1 MKKLILLALCFF
13 SPIFADTPLDGI
25 SQFGWDLFPLAA
37 KNDKNTVFSP
47 YSIYS
52 GMSMTAAGAQGA
64 TLAEMKKTFY
74 LPSNLT
80 NIADALSLTNQ
91 SLQNHLKVANSLWIA
106 PQFTVRAAFRKTIEN
121 DFHASVQSI
130 DFSNSQT
137 AVATI
142 NKWVAQN
149 TDQKI
154 TNLLSPADLKATTRL
169 VLTNALYFSGKFL
182 KPFDPKLT
190 TSQNFWVDAQTTV
203 ETPTMDQTAL
213 FSYGEDSTFQT
224 VALPLEGTQVALV
237 IFLPKQKTFSGLSS
251 LLTPDQ
257 FQATLASLNLQK
269 VHMKLPKFTLNQRFD
284 LNAILTQLGLQTAFT
299 PKADFSGIDGKKDL
313 YLSKVVHEALFAVDE
328 NGVVA
333 AAATAASMN
342 IIATQGAPQEFIAD
356 HPFIF
361 ALIDL
366 QTKTPF
372 FLGELTTP
380 P

>member
-1 MKKLILLALCFF
+1 MKKFILLALCFF
-13 SPIFADTPLDGI
+13 SPIFADTSLDGV
-25 SQFGWDLFPLAA
+25 SQFGWDLFSLAA
-37 KNDKNTVFSP
+37 KNDKNTIFSP

-80 NIADALSLTNQ
+80 YVADALSSTNQ

-106 PQFTVRAAFRKTIEN
+106 PQFTVLAAFRKTIED
-121 DFHASVQSI
+121 DFDASVQSI
-130 DFSNSQT
+130 DFSKTQT
-137 AVATI
+137 AVTTI

-154 TNLLSPADLKATTRL
+154 TNLLSPADLQAATRL

-190 TSQNFWVDAQTTV
+190 TSQNFWVDAQTSV
-203 ETPTMDQTAL
+203 ETPTMEQTAL
-213 FSYGEDSTFQT
+213 FSYGEDSTFQM
-224 VALPLEGTQVALV
+224 VALPLEGTQVALA

-251 LLTPDQ
+251 LLTSEQ
-257 FQATLASLNLQK
+257 FQSTLASLTLQK
-269 VHMKLPKFTLNQRFD
+269 VHVKLPKFTLKQRFD
-284 LNAILTQLGLQTAFT
+284 LNALLTQLGFQTAFT

-313 YLSKVVHEALFAVDE
+313 YLSKVIHEALFAVDE

-342 IIATQGAPQEFIAD
+342 VVSTQGSPQEFNAD

-361 ALIDL
+361 ALVDL
-366 QTKTPF
+366 QTKIPL